1 MSTTATAQAL
11 PTGTWRFD
19 PVHSSIGFEIDY
31 MTGAF
36 RGSFRDVDA
45 RLEDGKLSGSTR
57 VDSIDVKDENLAAHL
72 QSPDFFD
79 AAQHPELRF
88 ESTEIKRGGN
98 ELALHGALTVKG
110 ITRPVV
116 LNGNIVDP
124 VLDPYERERFGLK
137 LETTIDRTEF
147 GIEWNMPLPSGDP
160 SLANEV
166 RLVAELYLT
175 KEA

>member
-1 MSTTATAQAL
+1 MSTTAIARAL

-19 PVHSSIGFEIDY
+19 PVHSSIGFEVNY

-45 RLEDGKLSGSTR
+45 RLEDDKLTGSAR

-88 ESTEIKRGGN
+88 ESTEITRGGN
-98 ELALHGALTVKG
+98 ELAVHGTLTVKG
-110 ITRPVV
+110 VTRPVV
-116 LNGNIVDP
+116 LNGSIVDP
-124 VLDPYERERFGLK
+124 VVDPHEQERLGLK

-147 GIEWNMPLPSGDP
+147 GIDWNMPLPSGDP

>member
-1 MSTTATAQAL
+1 
-11 PTGTWRFD
+11 
-19 PVHSSIGFEIDY
+19 
-31 MTGAF
+31 
-36 RGSFRDVDA
+36 
-45 RLEDGKLSGSTR
+45 
-57 VDSIDVKDENLAAHL
+57 
-72 QSPDFFD
+72 
-79 AAQHPELRF
+79 
-88 ESTEIKRGGN
+88 
-98 ELALHGALTVKG
+98 VKG

-147 GIEWNMPLPSGDP
+147 GIEWNMPLPSGEP
-160 SLANEV
+160 SLANDV